1 MIVMSGLGEVSRIG
15 DTLINPFIGPRSK
28 SVVFTTDLP
37 MAVDKP
43 INFNLQSFCESC
55 RKCARECP
63 CNAITFGPKILFN
76 GYEIW
81 KADVEKCAKYRITQQ
96 KGSACGRC
104 MKTCPWNREDTALA
118 QELIWRSIEHPELA
132 QAIALDDDLQSNG
145 ARNPVKKWWFDLE
158 VVDGIALPPRAGTN
172 ARDLSLGREEKLAK
186 LQKLAIF
193 PPELQPVGGTTLDE
207 VVPVDRDAGQAL
219 YAKARADLTAV
230 RGTGEEARTDDG
242 TLLASLKAT

>member
-1 MIVMSGLGEVSRIG
+1 
-15 DTLINPFIGPRSK
+15 
-28 SVVFTTDLP
+28 
-37 MAVDKP
+37 
-43 INFNLQSFCESC
+43 
-55 RKCARECP
+55 
-63 CNAITFGPKILFN
+63 
-76 GYEIW
+76 
-81 KADVEKCAKYRITQQ
+81 
-96 KGSACGRC
+96 

-158 VVDGIALPPRAGTN
+158 VVDGIALHPRAGTN

-230 RGTGEEARTDDG
+230 RGTGEEASTDDG
-242 TLLASLKAT
+242 TLPASLKAT